1 MEESR
6 LKWEESVHQTAFTY
20 LDLYGLTDALE
31 LLKKSNL
38 NLEAS
43 SDTWYQGDRLLT
55 GWHLFIHVSMEYLYE
70 FSEQI
75 KEDISDAYDY
85 SLGSDDYLREIH
97 VEIKKVTDSEFHFNF
112 QDRMASL
119 EKKYDYDV
127 VLSFAGED
135 REYVEKVANY
145 LLYKNIRVYYDRF
158 NTVENWGKDLYVHFD
173 EIYRKKARYC
183 VMFLSKY
190 YAEKLWTNHERRNAQ
205 ARAFQE
211 KIEYI
216 LPVRFD
222 DTEIQGIIPTIGYI
236 NANDYEPEV
245 LTEMIVKKVKELN

>member
-1 MEESR
+1 MIKEYE
-6 LKWEESVHQTAFTY
+6 WEEIVHQTAFTY
-20 LDLYGLTDALE
+20 LKLYELFDALE
-31 LLKKSNL
+31 FLKKSDL
-38 NLEAS
+38 HLEAS
-43 SDTWYQGDRLLT
+43 SDSSFAGDRLLT
-55 GWHLFIHVSMEYLYE
+55 GWHLSIQVPMESLYE
-70 FSEQI
+70 FTEKI
-75 KEDISDAYDY
+75 EEDISDAYDQ

-112 QDRMASL
+112 QDRMARL
-119 EKKYDYDV
+119 EERYDYDV

-135 REYVEKVANY
+135 REYVENVANS
-145 LLYKNIRVYYDRF
+145 LLYKNIRVFYDRF

-190 YAEKLWTNHERRNAQ
+190 YADKLWTNHERRNAQ

-211 KIEYI
+211 KEEYI

-222 DTEIQGIIPTIGYI
+222 DTEIPGIIPTISYI
-236 NANDYEPEV
+236 NANEYEPEE
-245 LTEMIVKKVKELN
+245 LAEMIVKKVID

>member
-1 MEESR
+1 MDDNR
-6 LKWEESVHQTAFTY
+6 LRWEEIVHQTAFTY
-20 LDLYGLTDALE
+20 LKLYELFDALKF
-31 LLKKSNL
+31 LKKSDL

-43 SDTWYQGDRLLT
+43 SDSSFAGDRLLT
-55 GWHLFIHVSMEYLYE
+55 GWHLFIQVPMESLHE
-70 FSEQI
+70 FTGKIE
-75 KEDISDAYDY
+75 EDISDAYDQ

-97 VEIKKVTDSEFHFNF
+97 VEIKKVTNSEFHFNF
-112 QDRMASL
+112 HDRMARL
-119 EKKYDYDV
+119 DEKYDYDV

-135 REYVEKVANY
+135 REYVENVANF
-145 LLYKNIRVYYDRF
+145 LLYENIRVFYDRF

-190 YAEKLWTNHERRNAQ
+190 YADKLWTNHERRNAQ

-211 KIEYI
+211 KEEYI

-222 DTEIQGIIPTIGYI
+222 YTEIPGIIPTISYI
-236 NANDYEPEV
+236 NANEYEPEE
-245 LTEMIVKKVKELN
+245 LAEMIVKKVID